1 MDLATQRLM
10 MGAAGV
16 SDDPVYVE
24 DVYFA
29 RTRKGTGNYES
40 TFTDPPMDLVGEGGS
55 LWIKNKSQN
64 GTNWQIFD
72 TERGAN
78 KHLYFNSQNQE
89 GTTNNFPRFITN
101 GYGTG
106 ENSNTN
112 INNNSQYYV
121 DYVLRKAPGFFDII
135 KYTANGSA
143 QTLSHNLKCIPG
155 MVIQKTIDA
164 AGGWRV
170 YHKHL
175 SDANKNLLLNSDVGE
190 QNFGGTGY
198 SATSSAVTL
207 PAQDSGDE
215 IIVYL
220 FADGD
225 NSDSHVFGEDKDEE
239 IVKTGTYNGNGN
251 SWGPHVTIGWEP
263 QFVLIKRV
271 HSSQTADWSLFDDA
285 RGGSGGFGISLQKLM
300 YANQSYSDIS
310 ASAFYTTPT
319 GFQLTSNNN
328 QWNLSEKYVYL
339 AIRRA
344 DPAVSKP
351 IEDEGQLFCVDD
363 GTAQGYFETNN
374 KFDIDFAWTKNP
386 TSTDHWQMMGRK
398 WQGRSWR
405 TNYPDGEGNWQNNST
420 YTFSNRSFQMGT
432 STIAST
438 SRIAYMWRR
447 SDCFNVF
454 VYRSS
459 GDSNW
464 AVPHGLTTTPLMIW
478 IRPYTRQGVS
488 NPMNESNTFVFHY
501 YTGEGASAAMS
512 TFSDDAAWDY
522 TNHSKFGS
530 SWPNNTNFYLGNGA
544 EVNRGGGD
552 YEYYV
557 AMVWSNKTGYQKLY
571 YYNGNGSSSNS
582 ISTGF
587 QPRLIMIK
595 CASHSGEWFVFDTK
609 HGITNGGNER
619 PTNLRRAYADTSY
632 TNQDW
637 IDISSSGFQ
646 LKTSDN
652 QVNGS
657 GRRYVYMAVK

>member
-1 MDLATQRLM
+1 MDQTTQRLM
-10 MGAAGV
+10 MGAAGG

-40 TFTDPPMDLVGEGGS
+40 TFTTPPMDLVGEGGA
-55 LWIKNKSQN
+55 LWIKNKSSSHS
-64 GTNWQIFD
+64 WQIFD

-78 KHLYFNSQNQE
+78 KHLNFSSQNQE

-106 ENSNTN
+106 ENSSNN
-112 INNNSQYYV
+112 INNNSHYYV

-143 QTLSHNLKCIPG
+143 QTFSHNLKCIPG

-175 SDANKNLLLNSDVGE
+175 SDGNKNLMLNSDGGE
-190 QNFGGTGY
+190 QHFGGTGY

-215 IIVYL
+215 VIVYL

-225 NSDSHVFGEDKDEE
+225 NADSHVFGEDKDEE

-271 HSSQTADWSLFDDA
+271 HSSQSADWALFDDA
-285 RGGSGGFGISLQKLM
+285 RGGSGGFGISIQKKL
-300 YANQSYSDIS
+300 YTNADYSDMD
-310 ASAFYTTPT
+310 ANAFYTTPT
-319 GFQLTSNNN
+319 GFQITSSNN

-351 IEDEGQLFCVDD
+351 IEEEGQLFCVDD

-374 KFDIDFAWTKNP
+374 KFDVDFAWTKNP
-386 TSTDHWQMMGRK
+386 TASDSWQMMGRK

-405 TNYPDGEGNWQNNST
+405 TDYPDGEGNWQNSST

-447 SDCFNVF
+447 SDCFNVI
-454 VYRSS
+454 VYRST
-459 GDSNW
+459 GNSNW
-464 AVPHGLTTTPLMIW
+464 AVPHGLGSTPRMIM
-478 IRPYTRQGVS
+478 IRPYTRQGGGGT
-488 NPMNESNTFVFHY
+488 PMNESNTFIFHY
-501 YTGEGASAAMS
+501 YSGEGSDGYAT
-512 TFSDDAAWDY
+512 TFSDDKFY
-522 TNHSKFGS
+522 SSTTKFGPT
-530 SWPNNTNFYLGNGA
+530 WPNSTNFYLGNSA

-557 AMVWSNKTGYQKLY
+557 AMLWANKTGYQTLAS
-571 YYNGNGSSSNS
+571 YNGSGTSSFS
-582 ISTGF
+582 INVGF

-595 CASHSGEWFVFDTK
+595 CASASGEWFVFDTK
-609 HGITNGGNER
+609 HGITNGGSER
-619 PTNLRRAYADTSY
+619 PTNLRRKYADTSY
-632 TNQDW
+632 TSQDW
-637 IDISSSGFQ
+637 IDISSTGFQ

-652 QVNGS
+652 NVNGS
-657 GRRYVYMAVK
+657 GRRYVYLAVK